1 MNLPKYTSYKPDPY
15 ACFIDAF
22 SVYWG
27 FYNCYLL
34 PLFSLIRQTS
44 QRICMDQREIVF
56 AVPKWP
62 TQPWCNSFE
71 GMFFQEPYVVTAHK
85 ENLLLPQKQDTWL
98 NGLNLWNKVSPLEL
112 PVHFALVFLSS
123 LVRQQKSFNQLCMV
137 RSTLTS
143 LINQQQ
149 NVRLSNIR
157 IVKRYMIVI
166 FEKKPTLP
174 KFWFIWNVSLLEFL
188 SAMCRKPND

>member
-22 SVYWG
+22 SVYWA
-27 FYNCYLL
+27 FYNCHLL

-85 ENLLLPQKQDTWL
+85 ENLLLPQKQDT
-98 NGLNLWNKVSPLEL
+98 
-112 PVHFALVFLSS
+112 
-123 LVRQQKSFNQLCMV
+123 
-137 RSTLTS
+137 
-143 LINQQQ
+143 
-149 NVRLSNIR
+149 
-157 IVKRYMIVI
+157 
-166 FEKKPTLP
+166 
-174 KFWFIWNVSLLEFL
+174 
-188 SAMCRKPND
+188 